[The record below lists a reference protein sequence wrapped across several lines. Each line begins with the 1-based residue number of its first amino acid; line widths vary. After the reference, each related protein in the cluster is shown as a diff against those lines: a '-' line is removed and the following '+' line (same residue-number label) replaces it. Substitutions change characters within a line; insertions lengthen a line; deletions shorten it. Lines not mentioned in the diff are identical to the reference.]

1 VLPVLQDDW
10 LLPSEKEAPPDTL
23 EAKVEIFLRTCG
35 LPQLGQATWST
46 RLALRSNSSNGRWQ
60 SLQTNS
66 YIGIRFISVKK
77 IIITAILD
85 AAGG

>member
-10 LLPSEKEAPPDTL
+10 LLPNEKEAPPDTL

-35 LPQLGQATWST
+35 LPQFGQATWST
-46 RLALRSNSSNGRWQ
+46 RLALRSSSSKGRLQ

-66 YIGIRFISVKK
+66 NMGIGFISAKK
-77 IIITAILD
+77 
-85 AAGG
+85 